1 MRAFVQQISK
11 VGYRCKHDVIWEEQ
25 FNFPNGQG
33 LIKPTPRNSLVKI
46 NQQVWKYY
54 SEFFLLVWRQIQQ
67 WILAAFFFPS
77 YPAMLFQWSLVE
89 VHKRFIMFIDG
100 KWIPAARSRNFD
112 FHCWSAKVQ
121 GTVCELECVFWRKS
135 TPEKHLNV
143 PLFGIC
149 CHNKYKKAF
158 NP

>member
-11 VGYRCKHDVIWEEQ
+11 VDYRCKHDVIWEEQ

-33 LIKPTPRNSLVKI
+33 LIKPTPHNSLVKI

-100 KWIPAARSRNFD
+100 KWIPAAHSRNFD
-112 FHCWSAKVQ
+112 FSLL
-121 GTVCELECVFWRKS
+121 VCKSSRHSLWTGVCVLEKIHSRETLKCPSIWYLL
-135 TPEKHLNV
+135 P
-143 PLFGIC
+143 
-149 CHNKYKKAF
+149 
-158 NP
+158 